1 MTLVKTNL
9 FIISEILFSVSKL
22 AKPSFKFK
30 VFIVVIYTL
39 AQYLTNNGTSERMI
53 GGKKANSEKE
63 GTKKPYYPSKIK

>member
-39 AQYLTNNGTSERMI
+39 AQYLTTNGTLERMI
-53 GGKKANSEKE
+53 GGEKANLEKVRCKKAILS
-63 GTKKPYYPSKIK
+63 I